1 MMSCCRIAIP
11 GPTPLGPANG
21 AAATPFCSLYP
32 PPSALANVPLVM
44 VRRVPVEVLRWDV
57 HGCRDVVAVR
67 TEQSP
72 PRLCVVVTKTLRVL
86 PVQGEDVRPD
96 AAGV

>member
-1 MMSCCRIAIP
+1 MMTFIMERCV
-11 GPTPLGPANG
+11 
-21 AAATPFCSLYP
+21 P
-32 PPSALANVPLVM
+32 P
-44 VRRVPVEVLRWDV
+44 EVLRRDV
-57 HGCRDVVAVR
+57 HGCRNVIAVS

-72 PRLCVVVTKTLRVL
+72 PCLRVVVTKTLRVL